1 MANNSIQETIDHD
14 GLWKKVVENLIE
26 DFMAFF
32 FPDLYPQIDF
42 KKGVDF
48 LDQELLKLFPES
60 ESKKRY
66 VDKLIKFHLKNGTE
80 EWILIHV
87 EIQGYTDDDFA
98 KRMFVYWYRI
108 FDKFDKKI
116 TALAVLTDDNKSFKP
131 DRFKYEFFKTKLT
144 YTFRLFKVINQKEK
158 KLEQSDNPFA
168 MAILAVLFLRKA
180 KQDDYSKYEYKIKLM
195 KLLSKKGIAREKI
208 NHLFIFI
215 DKVLSLPEDLKEKYN
230 QEIEKMKEDKVMSE
244 ILTDF
249 TEKYFYEGRKVR
261 EREIARKML
270 KKCLDIEIIQEVTDL
285 SLEEIEK
292 IKHEL

>member
-1 MANNSIQETIDHD
+1 MADSKQETIDHD
-14 GLWKKVVENLIE
+14 ALWKQVVENLIE

-42 KKGVDF
+42 QKGVDF

-66 VDKLIKFHLKNGTE
+66 VDKLIKFHLKNGKE

-87 EIQGYTDDDFA
+87 EIQGYTDDNFP

-116 TALAVLTDDNKSFKP
+116 TALAILTDNNKSFKP

-144 YTFRLFKVINQKEK
+144 YIFRLFKVINQKEK
-158 KLEQSDNPFA
+158 KLEKSDNPFA
-168 MAILAVLFLRKA
+168 MAILAVFYLRKS
-180 KQDDYSKYEYKIKLM
+180 KQDNYSKYDYKIKLM
-195 KLLSKKGIAREKI
+195 KLLSKKGIARKKI
-208 NHLFIFI
+208 KNLFIFI

-230 QEIEKMKEDKVMSE
+230 QEIEKMKEDKVMGE

-249 TEKYFYEGRKVR
+249 TEKYFYEGKEIR
-261 EREIARKML
+261 EREIAKKML
-270 KKCLDIEIIQEVTDL
+270 KEKADVQFICKVTDL

-292 IKHEL
+292 IRKEL